1 MNLMSL
7 AKYEQ
12 QLKWIALGLG
22 ILSTIAIIRD
32 WYPWTMFIGL
42 PFCLIWAYC
51 GWLHSERQPKW
62 INLIFMALYGYNHRG
77 LFPVITPRPAAWRPV
92 PSGWQDRPRRAVRT
106 PSSRR

>member
-1 MNLMSL
+1 MNVNLIAL
-7 AKYEQ
+7 ARFEQ

-51 GWLHSERQPKW
+51 
-62 INLIFMALYGYNHRG
+62 A
-77 LFPVITPRPAAWRPV
+77 
-92 PSGWQDRPRRAVRT
+92 
-106 PSSRR
+106 